1 MMVAYPVKVMVPGLT
16 EAIDTANIIAHKALL
31 CQSVFFGKKNGKMKK
46 TLALILALCLTLA
59 ACSAFAAAE
68 EAVVLIPAPQTDL
81 ENDAA
86 FQGDWKVAQL
96 LLGDQ
101 LIELEAA
108 LSLMG
113 GSFPLSFQ
121 IADGKLIA
129 QKPDGTGTE
138 EIAYVFENSQLV
150 AQDEEGV
157 YTLQLLEDG
166 TLMISMPAAEG
177 MEISVIC
184 VRQEAAE

>member
-1 MMVAYPVKVMVPGLT
+1 M
-16 EAIDTANIIAHKALL
+16 
-31 CQSVFFGKKNGKMKK
+31 
-46 TLALILALCLTLA
+46 
-59 ACSAFAAAE
+59 
-68 EAVVLIPAPQTDL
+68 LIPAPQTDL

-113 GSFPLSFQ
+113 GSFPMSFQ
-121 IADGKLIA
+121 VAEGKLIA

-177 MEISVIC
+177 MEISLIC
-184 VRQEAAE
+184 AKLEAAE